1 MLFIQK
7 RQTTEFQEM
16 RIGIPAVYY
25 GMFRLATQWAA
36 TSKKKQQIK
45 FSQFKESKQTQTMD
59 INI

>member
-36 TSKKKQQIK
+36 TKKKNNK
-45 FSQFKESKQTQTMD
+45 
-59 INI
+59 